1 MKAQDS
7 ISSRIQ
13 TFPIPNVEKLD
24 DIDMQI
30 PKILILNKQIY
41 EVLFSLLQTHPCY
54 LINWICAAIRQD
66 IDLFDDH
73 PQAFEDETGDS
84 TAIINEESGYSNVQE
99 T

>member
-1 MKAQDS
+1 
-7 ISSRIQ
+7 
-13 TFPIPNVEKLD
+13 
-24 DIDMQI
+24 MQI

-73 PQAFEDETGDS
+73 PQAFEDETGDT
-84 TAIINEESGYSNVQE
+84 TAISTEETGY
-99 T
+99 

>member
-1 MKAQDS
+1 MTAQDS

-13 TFPIPNVEKLD
+13 TFPIPDVEKLE

-73 PQAFEDETGDS
+73 PQAVEDETGDS
-84 TAIINEESGYSNVQE
+84 TAIVTEEAGY
-99 T
+99 